1 MPKVTISIP
10 ELVSPAYY
18 PMFYSKARYLAY
30 KGSRGSGKSVAAAR
44 KVIIDILIH
53 HYVNWLVIRQ
63 YFGTHK
69 DSTFATIK
77 RAAHDLGVYDQFKFT
92 TSPLEITYKPTGQ
105 KIFFRGM
112 DDPLKI
118 TSIQVE
124 YGTLCRVW
132 YEEAYELRSESAF
145 ETVEESIRGIIDDRD
160 GFYQSI
166 LTFNPW
172 SDRHWLKG
180 RFFDHGSQHKRVRS
194 FTTTYKDNYW
204 LDHDYV
210 ESLEEMVTR
219 NPNRARVAVFG
230 EWGIAEGLVFDGLF
244 EQRDF
249 SMDEI
254 ATLPKAVGLDF
265 GFKHDPTAGEFIA
278 IDQQNRTVYIYDEFY
293 QQGMLTQQIAE
304 AIGQHKGY
312 GLQITADSAEQR
324 LISELSGV
332 YGVPNIIGAGKGKD
346 SVSQGIQYMQSYHFV
361 VHPRVKGLLEEFNTY
376 VYSKDKFDNWTN
388 TPVDANNHA
397 IDGLRYAL
405 EPFMFRTA
413 GHYMSNQER
422 IQTIKN
428 LGLR

>member
-1 MPKVTISIP
+1 MIIKAKINLNT
-10 ELVSPAYY
+10 LVSPAYY
-18 PMFYSKARYLAY
+18 PLFRSRDRYLVY
-30 KGSRGSGKSVAAAR
+30 KGSRGSGKSYAAAV
-44 KVIIDILIH
+44 KVIIDMLTND
-53 HYVNWLVIRQ
+53 YVNWLVIRQ
-63 YFGTHK
+63 FFGTQK

-77 RAAHDLGVYDQFKFT
+77 KVAYDLGVADLFKFT
-92 TSPLEITYKPTGQ
+92 VSPLEITYKETGQ
-105 KIFFRGM
+105 KIYFRGM

-118 TSIQVE
+118 TSIQTTQ
-124 YGTLCRVW
+124 GNLCRLW
-132 YEEAYELRSESAF
+132 FEECYELKRE
-145 ETVEESIRGIIDDRD
+145 EDVDTVEESLRGILPDN
-160 GFYQSI
+160 GFYQSVF
-166 LTFNPW
+166 TFNPW
-172 SDRHWLKG
+172 SDKHFLKR
-180 RFFDHGSQHKRVRS
+180 RFFDDKTQKKRTYAT
-194 FTTTYKDNYW
+194 TTTYKDNEH
-204 LDHDYV
+204 LNQDYI
-210 ESLEEMVTR
+210 EDLEDMLIT
-219 NPNRARVAVFG
+219 NPNRAKVAVLG

-249 SMDEI
+249 SMEEI
-254 ATLPKAVGLDF
+254 ASLPKAIGLDF
-265 GFKHDPTAGEFIA
+265 GFKHDPTAGEFMA
-278 IDQQNRTVYIYDEFY
+278 IDQQNRVVYIYDEFY

-312 GLQITADSAEQR
+312 GMQITADSAEQR

-376 VYSKDKFDNWTN
+376 VYSKDRFDNWTN
-388 TPVDANNHA
+388 TPVDANNHG

-413 GHYMSNQER
+413 GQYMSNQER

>member
-1 MPKVTISIP
+1 MNDITIDIPKI
-10 ELVSPAYY
+10 VSPAYY
-18 PMFYSKARYLAY
+18 PMFTSHARYLAY

-44 KVIIDILIH
+44 KVIVDVLLH
-53 HYVNWLVIRQ
+53 PYVNWLVIRQ

-69 DSTFATIK
+69 DSTFAALK
-77 RAAHDLGVYDQFKFT
+77 KAASDLGVYDLFKFT
-92 TSPLEITYKPTGQ
+92 VSPLEITYKPTGQ

-112 DDPLKI
+112 DDALKI
-118 TSIQVE
+118 TSITTDV
-124 YGTLCRVW
+124 GVICREW
-132 YEEAYELRSESAF
+132 IEEAYELKSKSSF
-145 ETVEESIRGIIDDRD
+145 ETVEESLRGILPDPS
-160 GFYQSI
+160 GFYQTVI
-166 LTFNPW
+166 TFNPW
-172 SDRHWLKG
+172 SDRSWLKSE
-180 RFFDHGSQHKRVRS
+180 FFDEDTRRPHTRS
-194 FTTTYKDNYW
+194 FTTTYTDNPW
-204 LDHDYV
+204 LNDDYV
-210 ESLEEMVTR
+210 ASLQDMVKR
-219 NPNRARVAVFG
+219 NPNRARVAVYG
-230 EWGIAEGLVFDGLF
+230 DWGIAEGLVFDGLF

-249 SMDEI
+249 SMEDI

-278 IDQQNRTVYIYDEFY
+278 IDQQNRVVYIYDEFY

-332 YGVPNIIGAGKGKD
+332 YGVPNIVGAGKGKD

-361 VHPRVKGLLEEFNTY
+361 VNPRVKGLLEEFNTY
-376 VYSKDKFDNWTN
+376 VYSKDKFGNWTN

-397 IDGLRYAL
+397 IDALRYAM

-428 LGLR
+428 LGLG